1 MPLIMEKT
9 PLVCKTFSLQRM
21 STDQQAELSSIF
33 THLDVNVGLYT
44 FDAST
49 RNGMIRTLC
58 PNKAPKITQCPA
70 PLDTQ
75 KKKKKKCSP
84 AAHFMLGMYG
94 FFFHLSW
101 NNSGKSLI
109 TALSGLGSDCEPGLL
124 VSAAEI
130 LKKERSRV

>member
-1 MPLIMEKT
+1 MEKT

-58 PNKAPKITQCPA
+58 PN
-70 PLDTQ
+70 
-75 KKKKKKCSP
+75 
-84 AAHFMLGMYG
+84 FMLGMYG